1 MVFLSD
7 MMSYCRRTWS
17 LQVPAGTANGRPFME
32 NLLPLLIQAIAGA
45 VGGNV
50 AGRASPNLDQG
61 TLINS
66 IAGLVGGGLGGQII
80 AAVLPGLMAGGGL
93 SLQGILTSL
102 VSGGAGGGVLLAVL
116 GVVKNM
122 MGNR

>member
-1 MVFLSD
+1 
-7 MMSYCRRTWS
+7 
-17 LQVPAGTANGRPFME
+17 ME
-32 NLLPLLIQAIAGA
+32 SLLPIIIQAIAGA

-50 AGRASPNLDQG
+50 AGKAAPDLDQG

-66 IAGLVGGGLGGQII
+66 IAGLIGGGLGGQIV
-80 AAVLPGLMAGGGL
+80 AAVLPQLMAGGGMSL
-93 SLQGILTSL
+93 SGILSSL